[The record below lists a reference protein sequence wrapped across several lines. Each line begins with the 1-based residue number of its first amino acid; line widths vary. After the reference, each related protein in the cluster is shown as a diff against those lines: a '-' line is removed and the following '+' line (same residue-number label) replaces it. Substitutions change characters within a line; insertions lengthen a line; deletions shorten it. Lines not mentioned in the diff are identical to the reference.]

1 MVADCEKGVRQG
13 GFWLPWRTL
22 LLSCMATV
30 MYLLLGPAPE
40 ALVFDRVA
48 IAQGEWWRLITG
60 HWVHSDLDHAVWDI
74 GAFAL
79 MGFLF
84 ERRLG
89 NHLLPILLLGSLG
102 VNAWV
107 WWGDPSLGY
116 YCGLSG
122 ILNTM
127 MAVGLMQLWR
137 DSRHPLVLITGLGF
151 VAKIMVELLGG
162 QIALTST
169 AWPEVPE
176 VHAVGLLC
184 GMLYTWV
191 VRDLLNKPVPVIPAS
206 AGIHANQGIGSR
218 PAPG

>member
-1 MVADCEKGVRQG
+1 
-13 GFWLPWRTL
+13 
-22 LLSCMATV
+22 
-30 MYLLLGPAPE
+30 
-40 ALVFDRVA
+40 
-48 IAQGEWWRLITG
+48 
-60 HWVHSDLDHAVWDI
+60 
-74 GAFAL
+74 
-79 MGFLF
+79 
-84 ERRLG
+84 
-89 NHLLPILLLGSLG
+89 
-102 VNAWV
+102 
-107 WWGDPSLGY
+107 
-116 YCGLSG
+116 
-122 ILNTM
+122 M